1 MQVAGLRAS
10 RSSFKPPPRFNEVL
24 DLIKTGHFG
33 WQDYFAPLVDTLE
46 TTDHYLVA
54 NDFQGYIDIQVCP
67 NLLPAPRGVLLNSAA
82 SCVPPVS
89 PLQPLHSH
97 GRL

>member
-1 MQVAGLRAS
+1 MQVAGLRAN
-10 RSSFKPPPRFNEVL
+10 RSSFEPPPRFNEVL

-54 NDFQGYIDIQVCP
+54 NDFQGYIDIQVRP
-67 NLLPAPRGVLLNSAA
+67 PHVPRPRAA
-82 SCVPPVS
+82 SCSILPHHVCRRC
-89 PLQPLHSH
+89 PLQPLCSH
-97 GRL
+97 GRQ